1 MKQHPGI
8 VVRLWLIGRIVWK
21 PSGVDVSLFQKCVD
35 CIKAPRAVRLLAGA
49 RQRQVNTRKAP
60 LGCPCITL
68 HHVLPLRQPQEL
80 STGRFYTHFASLFH
94 QGAAF
99 LSTTLPFLFTFS
111 SVQLL
116 NCSQLLLFPAK
127 SAILPPSS
135 LLIRYLSF
143 TQYTFT
149 ASRVASCRSVRNISS
164 S

>member
-1 MKQHPGI
+1 MVLFDWLCGHVKQHPGI
-8 VVRLWLIGRIVWK
+8 VVKLWLIRRIVWK

-99 LSTTLPFLFTFS
+99 FSTTLPFLFTFS

-127 SAILPPSS
+127 SAILPPAHQAA
-135 LLIRYLSF
+135 F
-143 TQYTFT
+143 
-149 ASRVASCRSVRNISS
+149 
-164 S
+164 